1 MNISKAEVGL
11 KHHETLNYSW
21 FAQYIKSDPRV
32 NHLTNPNLNILA
44 ELLIESIQTSSVT
57 NITYDKFQ
65 TDNITQIEYKTQ
77 YMNYLVNDII
87 PPRPYLIS
95 NLK

>member
-1 MNISKAEVGL
+1 MNISKAEIGF
-11 KHHETLNYSW
+11 KHDETMDYPW
-21 FAQYIKSDPRV
+21 FSRYIKSDPRS
-32 NHLTNPNLNILA
+32 NHLTNPNLNTLA
-44 ELLIESIQTSSVT
+44 ELLVESIQTSSVT

-77 YMNYLVNDII
+77 YMNYLANDLI
-87 PPRPYLIS
+87 PHRPWLLS